1 MVAKITNVL
10 LIYPRYTYPRK
21 SPPIGLAYLAAYI
34 RRGGFNPVIV
44 DFNIDGCSE
53 KELPRFL
60 KEYTPLAVGI
70 SLMTNQYGEFL
81 RLAELI
87 KRCSSS
93 IRIVA
98 GGPHVSALPCE
109 TLKECPA
116 IDFIVTGE
124 GEATFIELLKAISD
138 GEEDFANI
146 RGLSFRLRGDIIQNQ
161 PRELIEDINSLP
173 FPAWDLID
181 ARKYSVF
188 SIKKGLTFALLSSRG
203 CPNHCIFCDSHTI
216 FGRRFRPR
224 SAENIFSEI
233 LSLHKMYGMNQFDFV
248 DDMITLDKKRVLDL
262 CVLLKESGIS
272 FTWMANAR
280 ANTLDGEMLK
290 AMKESGCVRIDIG
303 VESGDPSVRR
313 MAKKGITD
321 EDVIRTH
328 RLSKEAGIQV
338 GSFVMV
344 GNLGETMD
352 SVRMTAGLLKDIGED
367 VMISIACPFP
377 GTELYRIA
385 KEKGY
390 LRVTNWSHYVTS
402 PTYLKNYH
410 PVMVTD
416 TMSQEGITKAY
427 YYLYSIFAKKK
438 FQTRYGKN
446 FLLSPVFINDWL
458 LNPTGDNG
466 LFRKAAMFFNIL
478 KTHFMITKANER
490 EL

>member
-1 MVAKITNVL
+1 ML
-10 LIYPRYTYPRK
+10 LIYPKYTYPRK
-21 SPPIGLAYLAAYI
+21 SPPMGLAYLAAYI
-34 RRGGFNPVIV
+34 RREGFNPVIV

-53 KELPRFL
+53 KELPRLL
-60 KEYTPLAVGI
+60 KEYAPLAAGI
-70 SLMTNQYGEFL
+70 SFMTNQYGESL

-87 KRCSSS
+87 KRCSNLT
-93 IRIVA
+93 RVVA
-98 GGPHVSALPCE
+98 GGPHVSALSCE

-124 GEATFIELLKAISD
+124 GEITFIELLKAISN
-138 GEEDFANI
+138 GKEDFANI
-146 RGLSFRLRGDIIQNQ
+146 SGLSFRCRGDIVQNQ
-161 PRELIEDINSLP
+161 PRDLIKDINSLP

-181 ARKYSVF
+181 TRKYSVF

-224 SAENIFSEI
+224 SAKNIFLEVLFLRKTYRMS
-233 LSLHKMYGMNQFDFV
+233 QFDFV
-248 DDMITLDKKRVLDL
+248 DDTITLDKRRVLDL
-262 CVLLKESGIS
+262 CALLKGSGIP

-328 RLSKEAGIQV
+328 RLAKELGVQV

-352 SVRMTAGLLKDIGED
+352 SVRMTAELLKDIGED
-367 VMISIACPFP
+367 VMVSIACPFP
-377 GTELYRIA
+377 GTELYKIA

-390 LRVTNWSHYVTS
+390 LRVTDWSRYVTS
-402 PTYLKNYH
+402 PTYLRGYR
-410 PVMVTD
+410 PIMVTD
-416 TMSQEGITKAY
+416 AMDQNKIVNAY
-427 YYLYSIFAKKK
+427 YYLHSFFVKRK
-438 FQTRYGKN
+438 FQARYGKH
-446 FLLSPVFINDWL
+446 FFIN
-458 LNPTGDNG
+458 PFFIKEY
-466 LFRKAAMFFNIL
+466 LFRSAVQGESLRKASMFFKL
-478 KTHFMITKANER
+478 VKAR
-490 EL
+490 IGS